1 MGEELS
7 AVEAILAAIGMP
19 MVSRVSDERYE
30 RAMQITHELSDAT
43 QELTRTIR
51 STATDIL
58 LSNTA
63 SGERNDP
70 K

>member
-1 MGEELS
+1 MVEEVS

-19 MVSRVSDERYE
+19 MVTRVSDERYE
-30 RAMQITHELSDAT
+30 RAIQITHELSDAT

-58 LSNTA
+58 LNNAA
-63 SGERNDP
+63 SGEHNDP
-70 K
+70 E